1 MKRLIILFTVLLFFI
16 TSAKSYSQFVE
27 EWSSPSYSDDVQAGW
42 VSLYILNP
50 YSGYQNYRFY
60 VNDQDKIEYMHEG
73 GYNLTPE
80 YTYYFTQAEKD
91 AFRQIYST
99 NYDFTGDGFPEF
111 YVYSSYTTTYT
122 YYGFK
127 LFDLVNNVTLIEFND
142 PNFYYNYYGIMDID
156 SDGMLELI
164 VSRYT
169 VPGTIY
175 KQYISY
181 NTGVSNVGLESSKT
195 IPKEFLLEQNFPN
208 PFNSQTNIKYLIS
221 EEANVELTI
230 FDIGGSIV
238 KRIVNE
244 YQSAGEYSTHWEGK
258 NEFGINVS
266 SGTYFYEL
274 RMDGIQKAKKMVL
287 LK

>member
-1 MKRLIILFTVLLFFI
+1 MNRLKILFTVLLFFI

-27 EWSSPSYSDDVQAGW
+27 EWSSPSNSDDVQAGW

-50 YSGYQNYRFY
+50 YSGYQNYHFY

-111 YVYSSYTTTYT
+111 YVYSSYTTIYN

-127 LFDLVNNVTLIEFND
+127 IFDLVNNVTLFEVID
-142 PNFYYNYYGIMDID
+142 PNFIYDYSGIMDVD

-169 VPGTIY
+169 VPGTYY
-175 KQYISY
+175 KQWFSYSTGIS
-181 NTGVSNVGLESSKT
+181 NAGLESSKT

-238 KRIVNE
+238 KRLVNE
-244 YQSAGEYSTHWEGK
+244 YQSAGEYSTHWDGK
-258 NEFGINVS
+258 NEFGINVT

-274 RMDGIQKAKKMVL
+274 RIDGNQIAKKLIL